1 MPTNRRWMLAL
12 FVLAC
17 VIAAPMHAP
26 GAGFAD
32 EPHDVVSESNSLDRD
47 PADPFW
53 DGYLFPGDEVV
64 HAGWFSRYR
73 AGGYLPDPD
82 EYVAR
87 LGAGLDTGGG
97 EPFDYSLL
105 IADGSRVFPLAR
117 GSFRISQEFGCVPFD
132 PGYSQP
138 DFCPPDRP
146 SFHHG
151 VDFAAPEGEIIYA
164 AATGVVNFAEI
175 DKSND
180 AGNSVIRIIHDGVN
194 SGYATEYFHWRK
206 SFVEAGDY
214 VIAGEPIG
222 EIGSVGYSSGP
233 HLHFGVFD
241 SGAAEYID
249 PMDWLIESE
258 SLQIAVS
265 TGGVGGGDGV
275 MQWATLIREASDRYG
290 IPAGLIAAIITVESS
305 GNPEAVS
312 PVGAQGLMQVM
323 PMHLERYEIP
333 ANKWR
338 DPATNIDAGT
348 RLLSELVAQYGTLT
362 GAVGA
367 YFGHGCDV
375 LGTCTE
381 DYIAAVFTWFSH
393 YVPIFGDVALDAS
406 EFEVPAPNGDHSAN
420 NDYGSASP
428 SQGVPASQS
437 PAAPAPS
444 PTPKPTPTVPA
455 ASSQP
460 VTPSLTP
467 PVYDPPATPPASE
480 SPVDDQSDDQV
491 AEEPTPTVPAPEPEP
506 TAEPVPTTEPEPTP
520 VPTEEPSDDG
530 DEIPDDAHGLA
541 DTQTVEAFESLWTID
556 PDAGVVLR
564 ESLEDSPLIA
574 MISVNAEPWAIAATE
589 EHIWVVSGASQTA
602 QRIDVMTNEVDLTV
616 EFDASPVGIVNAEQE
631 IWIVLSDTQKL
642 ARLDLDS
649 LELSGHIE
657 LSGEPCNLWFDE
669 STREFVVK
677 ICDQDEPVIV
687 PLPEDP
693 E

>member
-17 VIAAPMHAP
+17 VIVAPMHAP

-32 EPHDVVSESNSLDRD
+32 EPNDVVSESNSPDRD
-47 PADPFW
+47 LADPFW

-73 AGGYLPDPD
+73 AGGYLPDPG

-87 LGAGLDTGGG
+87 LGAGVDTGGG

-117 GSFRISQEFGCVPFD
+117 GSFRISQEFGCVPLD

-151 VDFAAPEGEIIYA
+151 VDFAAAEGEIIYA

-180 AGNSVIRIIHDGVN
+180 AGNSIIRIIHDGVN
-194 SGYATEYFHWRK
+194 SGFATEYFHWRT

-222 EIGSVGYSSGP
+222 EVGSIGYSSGP

-241 SGAAEYID
+241 SGAAQYID
-249 PMDWLIESE
+249 PLEWLSESE

-265 TGGVGGGDGV
+265 AGGVGGGDGV
-275 MQWATLIREASDRYG
+275 MQWAPLIREASDRYG

-323 PMHLERYEIP
+323 PMHFERYEIP

-381 DYIAAVFTWFSH
+381 DYIAAVFTWFSY

-406 EFEVPAPNGDHSAN
+406 EFEVPVSIGDHSAN
-420 NDYGSASP
+420 NDYGLASP
-428 SQGVPASQS
+428 SQGVPAPQS
-437 PAAPAPS
+437 PAASMPS
-444 PTPKPTPTVPA
+444 PTPKPTPTAPVS
-455 ASSQP
+455 SSQP
-460 VTPSLTP
+460 DNSSLNP
-467 PVYDPPATPPASE
+467 PVFDPPVTPPASG

-491 AEEPTPTVPAPEPEP
+491 AEEPTPTAPVSDPE
-506 TAEPVPTTEPEPTP
+506 PTTEPEPTP
-520 VPTEEPSDDG
+520 VPTGEPSDDG
-530 DEIPDDAHGLA
+530 DEIPVDDANDLP
-541 DTQTVEAFESLWTID
+541 DTGTVEAFESRWTVD

-564 ESLEDSPLIA
+564 ESLEDSTVIA
-574 MISVNAEPWAIAATE
+574 MISLNSGPWAIAATD
-589 EHIWVVSGASQTA
+589 EHIWVVGGASQTA
-602 QRIDVMTNEVDLTV
+602 QRIDVLTNAADLTV
-616 EFDASPVGIVNAEQE
+616 DLDASPVGIVNAEQG

-642 ARLDLDS
+642 ARLDLES
-649 LELSGHIE
+649 LELSDHIE

-669 STREFVVK
+669 AAREFIVK
-677 ICDQDEPVIV
+677 ICDQDEKVIIQ
-687 PLPEDP
+687 LPEDH